1 MTTDELLKVVLE
13 TLEDGKARDVLTLD
27 VRGRTSIADYMVI
40 ATGTSERHVKS
51 LGGHVSEDAKKHDVQ
66 PLGVEGETVGDWV
79 LVDLGDVIV
88 HVMRAPIRE
97 FYQLE
102 KLWQGDSVSSVH
114 AA

>member
-27 VRGRTSIADYMVI
+27 VRGKTSIADYMVI

-51 LGGHVSEDAKKHDVQ
+51 LGGHVAEDAKKHHIQ
-66 PLGVEGETVGDWV
+66 PLGIEGENVGDWV

-88 HVMRAPIRE
+88 HLMRAPVRE

-102 KLWQGDSVSSVH
+102 KLWQGEPASTIN